1 MKKAHIEPIFD
12 LTKASDKQT
21 TKDLKDNRIALSLA
35 EARHFQKELGRPLTL
50 TELTIFSI
58 QGSEHCSYRSSR
70 RHLGN
75 LPTKGKNVMMG
86 PGEDAGIIEIAQEK
100 NGKKWGLVIGH
111 ESHNHPSQVVPYE
124 GAATGIGGC
133 VRDIVCMG
141 ARVIACL
148 DPLRFGDPRKHLTKN
163 LLKDVVRGIAGYG
176 NPLGVP
182 NLGGDIA
189 FDPSFD
195 TNCLVNVVAAGVLRE
210 DEIIHSYCPAE
221 AAKEKYDIIIIG
233 KPTDQSGFGG
243 ASFASADLAEKDS
256 EANKGAVQEP
266 NPFLERH
273 LLVSTYELFDILKKK
288 KKLHKVSFK
297 DMGAGGNVCA
307 SVEQIE
313 PQGFGAEI
321 DLGKVHVANANLPPH
336 VIACSETQERFCWV
350 CHPSLTQLILDHYN
364 KKWELPRVA
373 KGAAASKVGHVT
385 NGNYV
390 LTYRGETLI
399 DAPASVLTEGLQY
412 NRPFKRAKK
421 VTKKSTLRIG
431 TKDITT
437 ALKKLL
443 KSPNIASAA
452 DIMKRYDKN
461 VQGATA
467 VDAGLGGSGILQP
480 LVNTTAPKELK
491 KTGVAIGIGG
501 SGSLGAISAR
511 LQAEHAVVEAV
522 ANVVADGATPLALT
536 DCLNYGNPEQP
547 AQMAELV
554 DGMAGLKSAAEA
566 LNLAFVS
573 GNVSLYNNSKTGS
586 VNPSAIVAAVGKLND
601 AADAIP
607 SNFQAAGNLL
617 ILVGVRSRALGAS
630 ELANVLKKPAGSPF
644 KMHLESFAAQMKF
657 MLAAKRMLSSARDIH
672 RGGLAI
678 TALEM
683 AFQADA
689 ALAPLLD
696 ISELSPAQLF
706 SENPGFLLEIDPKR
720 AEKLGALAE
729 KHGVSLEVIGDV
741 TAEPNAIFVD
751 AKRVLLDEKLAKL
764 QQIWEAPIRELL
776 S

>member
-1 MKKAHIEPIFD
+1 MKKTHSEPTFD
-12 LTKASDKQT
+12 LIAAVDTAAMKTMKE
-21 TKDLKDNRIALSLA
+21 NRIALSLK
-35 EARHFQKELGRPLTL
+35 EAQHFQKELGRPLTL

-70 RHLGN
+70 RHLKN

-86 PGEDAGIIEIAQEK
+86 PGEDAGIIEIAKEK
-100 NGKKWGLVIGH
+100 NGKKWGFVIGH

-141 ARVIACL
+141 ARVVACF

-163 LLKDVVRGIAGYG
+163 LLKEVVRGIAGYG

-182 NLGGDIA
+182 NLGGDLE

-243 ASFASADLAEKDS
+243 ASFASADLAEEDS

-273 LLVSTYELFDILKKK
+273 LLVSTYELFEILKKK
-288 KKLHKVSFK
+288 KKLNKVSFK

-321 DLGKVHVANANLPPH
+321 DLGKVHVADANLPPH
-336 VIACSETQERFCWV
+336 IIACSETQERFCWV
-350 CHPSLTQLILDHYN
+350 CHPSLTKLILDHYN

-390 LTYRGETLI
+390 LKYRGETLI

-421 VTKKSTLRIG
+421 VIKKSALKLG
-431 TKDITT
+431 AKDVAT
-437 ALKKLL
+437 AVKKLL
-443 KSPNIASAA
+443 KSPNIASRA
-452 DIMKRYDKN
+452 DIVKRYDKN
-461 VQGATA
+461 IQGATA

-480 LVNTTAPKELK
+480 LVNTSAPKELK

-501 SGSLGAISAR
+501 SSSLGSQSAR
-511 LQAEHAVVEAV
+511 LQAKHAVVEAV
-522 ANVVADGATPLALT
+522 ANVVAHGATPLALT
-536 DCLNYGNPEQP
+536 DCLNYGNPENP
-547 AQMAELV
+547 SQMAELV
-554 DGMAGLKSAAEA
+554 DGITGLKSAAEA
-566 LNLAFVS
+566 LGLAYVS

-586 VNPSAIVAAVGKLND
+586 VNPSAIVSAVGKLTN

-607 SNFQAAGNLL
+607 SNFQKAGNLL
-617 ILVGVRSRALGAS
+617 VLVGNRSKNLGAS
-630 ELANVLKKPAGSPF
+630 ELANVLRKSAGAAF
-644 KMHLESFAAQMKF
+644 KIDLTDFANQVNF
-657 MLAAKRMLSSARDIH
+657 MLAAKKMISAARDIH
-672 RGGLAI
+672 RGGFAI

-683 AFQADA
+683 AFQTDS
-689 ALAPLLD
+689 ALAPFLD
-696 ISELSPAQLF
+696 ISDVSPVQLF
-706 SENPGFLLEIDPKR
+706 SENPGFLIEIDPKY
-720 AEKLGALAE
+720 AEKLGTLAE
-729 KHGVSLEVIGDV
+729 KHDVQIEIIGDV
-741 TAEPNAIFVD
+741 TAEQNAIFVD
-751 AKRVLLDEKLAKL
+751 AKRILLDEKLVKL
-764 QQIWEAPIRELL
+764 RKIWEAPIRELL